1 MERRVISF
9 SPGPAMLPDEVLEQI
24 RDELAD
30 WRGTGLSVLEVSHR
44 SGPFREML
52 EQTEAGLRRLLDI
65 PAGYRVLFLQ
75 GGAHLQFAMVPLNLL
90 GDRASADYLC
100 TGYWSQRA
108 MEDAR
113 QYGRVNVA
121 ASAEPTGFDR
131 VPDPERW
138 TLDPDAAYLH
148 YTANDTA
155 SGVEFASTPDAR
167 GLPLVADMSSNLL
180 TRRIDVARHALIYA
194 CAQKNVGVAGLTL
207 VIVRDEALGRAKP
220 FTPRMLDYRVH
231 AENGSMFNTPCTFA
245 IYVAGLVV
253 AWIER
258 EGGLEAMERR
268 HAEASARLYD
278 LIDRSALYENRVQS
292 ADRSRINVPFRLR
305 RPALEPEFLAFTE
318 SAGLSHLR
326 GNLAL
331 GLRASMYNAMPMRGV
346 ERLVEVMEEFERAK
360 AQGARPARPSA

>member
-1 MERRVISF
+1 MMERRVFSF
-9 SPGPAMLPDEVLEQI
+9 SPGPAMLPDAVLEQI

-44 SGPFREML
+44 SDPFREML
-52 EQTEAGLRRLLDI
+52 EQTEAGLRRLLDV

-90 GDRASADYLC
+90 GDRASADYFC

-113 QYGRVNVA
+113 QYCRVNVA
-121 ASAEPTGFDR
+121 ASAESTGFDR
-131 VPDPERW
+131 VPAPAHGS
-138 TLDPDAAYLH
+138 LDPDAAYVH

-155 SGVEFASTPDAR
+155 SGVEFTSEPDA
-167 GLPLVADMSSNLL
+167 GSVPLVADMSSNLL
-180 TRRIDVARHALIYA
+180 TRRIDVSRHALIYA
-194 CAQKNVGVAGLTL
+194 CAQKNIGIAGLTL
-207 VIVRDEALGRAKP
+207 VILREDMLRAAKP

-231 AENGSMFNTPCTFA
+231 AESGSLFNTPCTFA
-245 IYVAGLVV
+245 IYVAGLVL

-268 HAEASARLYD
+268 HAEAAARVYD
-278 LIDRSALYENRVQS
+278 LIDRSALYENRVRA

-305 RPALEPEFLAFTE
+305 RPELEREFHAFAQA
-318 SAGLSHLR
+318 AGLSHLR

-346 ERLVEVMEEFERAK
+346 ERLVEMMAEFERVHA
-360 AQGARPARPSA
+360 